1 MEKTIQ
7 ISGLSKSYDGKKVI
21 ENLSFSVA
29 AGEVYGLLGAN
40 GVGKSTTI
48 ECILGTKKA
57 DSGTVRILG
66 LDPWTERKQLFKQVG
81 VQFQEANYPDKIKVK
96 ELCEET
102 TCLYRYPLA
111 YKELLHKFGL
121 ADKENAFV
129 NELSK
134 IFHLLDID
142 TNEVLAAAGTKWN
155 FLPFRPGLVGGHCI
169 GVDPYYLIRKAQDYG
184 YHPGLILYGRRI
196 NDTMGEYIANRVV
209 KCMIK
214 KDVPVKNAEVLVL
227 GFTFKENCPDVRNTK
242 VGDVVRV
249 LKDYGINVSVYDPWA
264 RAEEVRDEYGIELTG
279 SLSEGRK
286 YDVIVLA
293 VAHKEFLELDIPSL
307 VSENHVVYDVKGCLN
322 PEWVDDRL

>member
-111 YKELLHKFGL
+111 
-121 ADKENAFV
+121 DKENAFV
-129 NELSK
+129 NELSGGQK
-134 IFHLLDID
+134 QRLFI
-142 TNEVLAAAGTKWN
+142 VLS
-155 FLPFRPGLVGGHCI
+155 
-169 GVDPYYLIRKAQDYG
+169 LI
-184 YHPGLILYGRRI
+184 P
-196 NDTMGEYIANRVV
+196 NPRVV
-209 KCMIK
+209 FLDELTTGLDTKARRGVWKSLQELK
-214 KDVPVKNAEVLVL
+214 KHGLTIFLSSHFMDEVEILCDRI
-227 GFTFKENCPDVRNTK
+227 GI
-242 VGDVVRV
+242 
-249 LKDYGINVSVYDPWA
+249 LKDGGFAFEGTV
-264 RAEEVRDEYGIELTG
+264 EE
-279 SLSEGRK
+279 
-286 YDVIVLA
+286 A
-293 VAHKEFLELDIPSL
+293 VALSPYEKLEDAYLWFTGEEEEDN
-307 VSENHVVYDVKGCLN
+307 E
-322 PEWVDDRL
+322 